1 VEAAHSATAR
11 AGSVPLVRVGAAEM
25 ISALA
30 AVTRRDACVL
40 KENGGFIDG
49 GERNREHIVNGR
61 ELVAFTQLNAT
72 KIY

>member
-1 VEAAHSATAR
+1 
-11 AGSVPLVRVGAAEM
+11 M

-30 AVTRRDACVL
+30 AVTRRDACAL

-49 GERNREHIVNGR
+49 GVRNRERIVNGR

-72 KIY
+72 KRY